1 MQNIESSNSKI
12 ETYPNK
18 YSTSTEVDCDA
29 SYHVTKITTMVT
41 ISIVAL
47 LLIFFPHHASSLALT
62 PIPSSRGS
70 ADVDTINNNNNNSGG
85 RREFLKKSATALMIT
100 TTTSGIV
107 FPSLAHAATMM
118 SSDYTTS
125 IYDLYNDDCQTDCF
139 LDCELSSKTSTST
152 TTSTSWWI
160 SKLRGRNNSNNNNAN
175 ECERKCVRT
184 GRRYCQ
190 DKKASLSSPS
200 PLSSS
205 KTIRYVVTTKEPQ
218 IVPAK
223 RIPGLRLRWR
233 DELFND
239 IDDSNSNNST
249 MSQ

>member
-1 MQNIESSNSKI
+1 M
-12 ETYPNK
+12 
-18 YSTSTEVDCDA
+18 
-29 SYHVTKITTMVT
+29 TMVT

-47 LLIFFPHHASSLALT
+47 LLIFFPHHASSLALI
-62 PIPSSRGS
+62 PIPSSGGS
-70 ADVDTINNNNNNSGG
+70 ADVDTINNNNNSGG

-100 TTTSGIV
+100 TTTSVVV

-139 LDCELSSKTSTST
+139 LDCELSSKTSTS
-152 TTSTSWWI
+152 WWI
-160 SKLRGRNNSNNNNAN
+160 NKLRGRNNNNNNNAN

-190 DKKASLSSPS
+190 DKKASLSSLSPS

-233 DELFND
+233 DEFFND

-249 MSQ
+249 ISH

>member
-1 MQNIESSNSKI
+1 
-12 ETYPNK
+12 
-18 YSTSTEVDCDA
+18 
-29 SYHVTKITTMVT
+29 MVT

-47 LLIFFPHHASSLALT
+47 LLILFPHHTSSLALI
-62 PIPSSRGS
+62 PIPSSGGS
-70 ADVDTINNNNNNSGG
+70 ADVDTINNNNNNNNSDG
-85 RREFLKKSATALMIT
+85 RREFLKKSATALMVT
-100 TTTSGIV
+100 TTTSVIV

-139 LDCELSSKTSTST
+139 LDCELSSKTSTS
-152 TTSTSWWI
+152 WWI
-160 SKLRGRNNSNNNNAN
+160 NKLRGKNNNNNSNNAN

-233 DELFND
+233 DEFFND

>member
-1 MQNIESSNSKI
+1 
-12 ETYPNK
+12 
-18 YSTSTEVDCDA
+18 
-29 SYHVTKITTMVT
+29 MVT

-47 LLIFFPHHASSLALT
+47 LLIFFPHHPSSLALI

-70 ADVDTINNNNNNSGG
+70 ADVDTINNKSNNNNNNNNSGGG

-100 TTTSGIV
+100 TTTSVIV

-139 LDCELSSKTSTST
+139 LDCALSSKTSTST
-152 TTSTSWWI
+152 PTSTSWWTN
-160 SKLRGRNNSNNNNAN
+160 KLRGRNNNDNNNAN

-190 DKKASLSSPS
+190 DKTASLSSLS

-233 DELFND
+233 DEFFND
-239 IDDSNSNNST
+239 IDDSNSNTST